1 MELPHSSF
9 NPTSPEIFLLS
20 ACSADD
26 LSLKVEKYV
35 EFFSNQHLTQAEL
48 GPTARTSQIARDH
61 FPVRAAWTVRT
72 WQDLIHGLREFVP
85 KPGLPSSPP
94 HHFSTPRIGIWFGLP
109 FSRTEVVN
117 NHPLYQSILAGMS
130 NTEWDGAY
138 ATLKD
143 QVVIARC
150 LLELGCEISAVG
162 GAGMAEYAAGVFTGT
177 IPSHAVFR
185 VAETNSENSTHAV
198 RCGESELKEYVTAW
212 RSDQLRIVDQHS
224 PDLFTIAGNIK
235 CVEGLAKEKHV
246 KLSAP
251 FPNPTILMPLGSF
264 RPSSVPIVS
273 AHTGSVLDDE
283 TLTSFNYWNGT
294 QHRDSDSRTALNAL
308 KSRCDIL
315 VDLSLVEGLGKE
327 LEDGFIAAHGYS
339 LERIVGVLFEHGCS
353 INWSKFSS
361 RGPLFRLPGYSWC
374 PDA

>member
-9 NPTSPEIFLLS
+9 NPTSPELFLVS
-20 ACSADD
+20 ACSAKD
-26 LSLKVEKYV
+26 LSLKVERYV
-35 EFFSNQHLTQAEL
+35 EFFNNQHLTQSEL
-48 GPTARTSQIARDH
+48 GPAARTSQIARDH
-61 FPVRAAWTVRT
+61 FPVRTAWTVRT

-85 KPGLPSSPP
+85 KPGLPSS
-94 HHFSTPRIGIWFGLP
+94 HNFSTPRIGIWFGLP
-109 FSRTEVVN
+109 YSRTEVVN
-117 NHPLYQSILAGMS
+117 NHPLYQSVLAGMS
-130 NTEWDGAY
+130 NTEWDDAY

-177 IPSHAVFR
+177 IPPHAVFR
-185 VAETNSENSTHAV
+185 VAETNMENSTHAV
-198 RCGESELKEYVTAW
+198 RCDESELKEYVTAW

-224 PDLFTIAGNIK
+224 PNLFTIAGNTK

-246 KLSAP
+246 ELSAP
-251 FPNPTILMPLGSF
+251 FPNPTVLMPLGSF
-264 RPSSVPIVS
+264 RPSSIPIVS
-273 AHTGSVLDDE
+273 AHTGSILDDE

-315 VDLSLVEGLGKE
+315 VDLST
-327 LEDGFIAAHGYS
+327 AAHGNS
-339 LERIVGVLFEHGCS
+339 LERTVGVLFEHGCS
-353 INWSKFSS
+353 IKWSKFSS